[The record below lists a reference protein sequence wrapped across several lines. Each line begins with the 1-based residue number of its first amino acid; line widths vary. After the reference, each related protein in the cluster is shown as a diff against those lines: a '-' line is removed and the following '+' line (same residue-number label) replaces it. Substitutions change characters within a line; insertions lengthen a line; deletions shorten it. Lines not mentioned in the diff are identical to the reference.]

1 MAQICEAGIAG
12 TVRHKLMPQWFG
24 PPAMS
29 GLGSRTS
36 YAEIER
42 SINKDVTTA
51 VACAAIFGLFI
62 FAAAKTLRFY
72 AGAA

>member
-1 MAQICEAGIAG
+1 
-12 TVRHKLMPQWFG
+12 MPQWFG